1 MVSIKRDCRWIF
13 IPLKSGPWV
22 THTPPFE
29 ETDLYDDEILM
40 KGRRWGGL
48 SEFQDPGVGALVI
61 FGQLYWGK

>member
-1 MVSIKRDCRWIF
+1 MDFHPPEIGTMGH
-13 IPLKSGPWV
+13 PY
-22 THTPPFE
+22 PPFE

-48 SEFQDPGVGALVI
+48 SEFQDLGVGLVI